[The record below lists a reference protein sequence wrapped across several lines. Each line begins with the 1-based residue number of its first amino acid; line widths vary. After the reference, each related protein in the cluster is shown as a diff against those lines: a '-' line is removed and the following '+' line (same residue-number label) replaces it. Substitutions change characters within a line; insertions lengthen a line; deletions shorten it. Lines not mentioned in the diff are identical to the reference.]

1 MTLRIIT
8 GRWEWKRRNYLYLS
22 LGIVSVVVL
31 TGIIWYALALDRV
44 MLTVDGQRYEWKTL
58 SPTVAKVLQ
67 EKQVGLSEGDE
78 VRPSLSTRIKEDT
91 KIEVIRGYPVKIAA
105 AGKTVEFKTITRPVK
120 EVLAKAKIKYDG
132 DDLIKPG
139 LETIVEPGMT
149 IRVIDVRSEV
159 ITKQVPINPVTEYRK
174 DQSLERGKRKTIRSG
189 KTGLA
194 EHQIQKTYQDGILTK
209 ETILSKKVIEPVV
222 NEIVAVGTKPVVRTL
237 VTSRGSYRYV
247 EVKLMEATAYYP
259 GPESCGKW
267 ADGYTYTGKK
277 AGYGVVAVDPKV
289 IRLGT
294 QLYIEGYGKAEAA
307 DIGSAIKGNKIDL
320 CYETYQEALRFGR
333 KKVKVYILE

>member
-1 MTLRIIT
+1 MKLRIIS
-8 GRWEWKRRNYLYLS
+8 GRWEGKRQHYLYLS
-22 LGIVSVVVL
+22 LGIVLAAVVSGV
-31 TGIIWYALALDRV
+31 ICYSIALDRV
-44 MLTVDGQRYEWKTL
+44 MLTVDGQSYDWKTL

-67 EKQVGLSEGDE
+67 EKQVELSEGDE
-78 VRPSLSTRIKEDT
+78 VRPSLSTRVKEDT
-91 KIEVIRGYPVKIAA
+91 QIEVIRAYPVKITV
-105 AGKTVEFKTITRPVK
+105 AGKTIEFKTITRQVK
-120 EVLAKAKIKYDG
+120 EVLAKAEIKYDE

-139 LETIVEPGMT
+139 LETMAEPDMT

-194 EHQIQKTYQDGILTK
+194 EHQIQKIYHDGILTK
-209 ETILSKKVIEPVV
+209 EITLSKKIVEPVV

-247 EVKLMEATAYYP
+247 EVKVMEATAYYP

-294 QLYIEGYGKAEAA
+294 QLYIEGYGRAEAA
-307 DIGSAIKGNKIDL
+307 DIGGAIKGNKIDL

-333 KKVKVYILE
+333 KKIKVYILE

>member
-1 MTLRIIT
+1 MKLRIIS
-8 GRWEWKRRNYLYLS
+8 GRWERKRQYYLYLS
-22 LGIVSVVVL
+22 IGVVL
-31 TGIIWYALALDRV
+31 TAVVTGVICYRVALDRV
-44 MLTVDGQRYEWKTL
+44 ALMVDGQRYEWKTL

-67 EKQVGLSEGDE
+67 EKQVDLGEGDE
-78 VRPSLSTRIKEDT
+78 VEPPLITKVKEDT
-91 KIEVIRGYPVKIAA
+91 AIEVIRGYNVKL
-105 AGKTVEFKTITRPVK
+105 TVGGETIDFKTITRSVK
-120 EVLAKAKIKYDG
+120 EVLAKANIEYD
-132 DDLIKPG
+132 DDDIIQPG
-139 LETIVEPGMT
+139 LETVVEPDMK
-149 IRVIDVRSEV
+149 IKVISVRSEV
-159 ITKQVPINPVTEYRK
+159 TTKQVAINPVTEYK
-174 DQSLERGKRKTIRSG
+174 NDKNLERGKRKTIRSG

-194 EHQIQKTYQDGILTK
+194 EHQIQMIYQDGILTR
-209 ETILSKKVIEPVV
+209 ETTLSKKVIEPAV

-247 EVKLMEATAYYP
+247 EAKVMEATAYYP

-307 DIGSAIKGNKIDL
+307 DIGGAIKGNKIDL

-333 KKVKVYILE
+333 KKIKVYILE